1 MLCFGNVFFYEK
13 FYYISLLYGGK
24 GGGGLLYCIEL
35 DMIRLNV
42 YKWICFSY
50 LILFIKICIKIDGE
64 LYNYILELF

>member
-24 GGGGLLYCIEL
+24 GGGVLYCIEL

-50 LILFIKICIKIDGE
+50 LILFIKIYIKIYGE